1 MHFFRSWLCAPAL
14 GPNLVQKAHE
24 VHADVALFDLE
35 DSIPAARKDA
45 ARIALGRHFEA
56 PMGLRSAV
64 RINSLATYE
73 GLKDL
78 LFLLDR
84 AVVPDILV
92 LPKALLPGEPTLASS
107 LFAER
112 GLRSPE
118 IFCIIE
124 TAHSLWSLRTLGSF
138 PGAVGGLIFG
148 AADFAADLGVELMS
162 ADLRLVRQ
170 EIALAAR

>member
-1 MHFFRSWLCAPAL
+1 MRFLRSWLCAPAL
-14 GPNLVQKAHE
+14 GPNLIKKAHE
-24 VHADVALFDLE
+24 VHADIALFDLE

-45 ARIALGRHFEA
+45 ARAALGQHFA
-56 PMGLRSAV
+56 TPIGLISAI

-92 LPKALLPGEPTLASS
+92 LPKALLPSEPVLASS

-112 GLRSPE
+112 GLRPPE

-124 TAHSLWSLRTLGSF
+124 T
-138 PGAVGGLIFG
+138 
-148 AADFAADLGVELMS
+148 
-162 ADLRLVRQ
+162 
-170 EIALAAR
+170 